1 MFNMRAPHSTAMAN
15 MRIRTKI
22 LVFVVLPIFLVDL
35 AMTILNCYDNYA
47 TFKSLSEAKFL
58 ADTRLAAEQVSKE
71 NVQGV
76 SIARTAAAA
85 GEIWFGYR
93 PESVGFIRD
102 LLEIFPTFVGASVGY
117 EPNAD
122 FNDAKTE
129 RGLKNLR
136 DAVDVSEGGGI
147 DAYGLKTNPTKVS
160 VDEWLG
166 RTEGGRFLAYWGR
179 GDASALS
186 IEPVRD
192 TETSMFY
199 AGLKK
204 KTEAGDKE
212 GYVVT
217 EPYLYNNKTLM
228 VEYSAPIMFEGIFA
242 GQMAFDRD
250 LARISELV
258 SSLKTFPGSEI
269 FLISAQSR
277 IIAAT
282 KNSALRTVS
291 IDDLYTDETGSF
303 VIESGRGDGQIG
315 RDNPAARRDSSKYG
329 TVYRDLLKSALEM
342 SKSTMAVGG
351 TGQQAT
357 YFTDPQTGKVY
368 CVAHAIIRPGNWVMV
383 QMAPRSELLA
393 PVYASIVNEAV
404 GLAVFAIVTLAALAL
419 SSRLLSRVTKASEL
433 AEEIARGRLDV
444 EIPAVENSQDETRR
458 LMASMGHMA
467 ANLRSLISSV
477 SQSAHRLSSYSDGVE
492 KASAEYEESMQNFCS
507 STGEISAAVKQMTA
521 TSAEL
526 AKTVETLSD
535 GASKSSETAED
546 GRAQLS
552 SVEKTMQILSSSTS
566 SIAKRLAIISERANN
581 INAVVV
587 TISKVADETN
597 MLALNAS
604 IEAEKAGAYGLGFS
618 VVARE
623 IGRLA
628 DQTAL
633 ATSDIETIVKDMQN
647 AVVAG
652 VSEMDKFAEDVRMG
666 VSDVER
672 IIGGMDTVITKMQ
685 SIAPQL
691 ESLTEGMNS
700 QTTGVSQISEAMASL
715 NDGVRQAGSLLKQ
728 VSDSRSQMRE
738 ALDALDSEISKFKF
752 GGRS

>member
-1 MFNMRAPHSTAMAN
+1 MRAPHSTAMAN

-186 IEPVRD
+186 IEPLRD

-258 SSLKTFPGSEI
+258 SSLKTFSGSEI

-315 RDNPAARRDSSKYG
+315 RDSSKYG

-444 EIPAVENSQDETRR
+444 EIPAVENSQDETRQ

>member
-1 MFNMRAPHSTAMAN
+1 
-15 MRIRTKI
+15 
-22 LVFVVLPIFLVDL
+22 
-35 AMTILNCYDNYA
+35 
-47 TFKSLSEAKFL
+47 
-58 ADTRLAAEQVSKE
+58 
-71 NVQGV
+71 
-76 SIARTAAAA
+76 
-85 GEIWFGYR
+85 
-93 PESVGFIRD
+93 
-102 LLEIFPTFVGASVGY
+102 
-117 EPNAD
+117 
-122 FNDAKTE
+122 
-129 RGLKNLR
+129 
-136 DAVDVSEGGGI
+136 
-147 DAYGLKTNPTKVS
+147 
-160 VDEWLG
+160 
-166 RTEGGRFLAYWGR
+166 
-179 GDASALS
+179 
-186 IEPVRD
+186 
-192 TETSMFY
+192 
-199 AGLKK
+199 
-204 KTEAGDKE
+204 
-212 GYVVT
+212 
-217 EPYLYNNKTLM
+217 
-228 VEYSAPIMFEGIFA
+228 MFEGIFA

-444 EIPAVENSQDETRR
+444 EIPAVENSQDETRQ